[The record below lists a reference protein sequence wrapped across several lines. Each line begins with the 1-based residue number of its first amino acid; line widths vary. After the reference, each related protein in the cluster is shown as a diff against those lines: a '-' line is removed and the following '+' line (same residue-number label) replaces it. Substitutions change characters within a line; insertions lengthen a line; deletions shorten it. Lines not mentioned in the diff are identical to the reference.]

1 MLFDKAIRSGTLS
14 QSDLAVIDYITRQ
27 PEEVLHMSSR
37 ELAAASFVSP
47 STVVRLCKKIGF
59 ESYGAMKVALARE
72 LSDED
77 AFEHLD
83 ADFPQLASSSV
94 AQVIARVSSL
104 EREAIRKT
112 ERLLSSAN
120 WEPIVRAL
128 DACEGISL
136 YSMGYSTDSLW
147 LFAHDMQ
154 RLGKRVS
161 AFDDTSRQREW
172 ASTCPRTEL
181 GILMSYGGKTR
192 EITEIGEILTHRG
205 LKSVAITSDP
215 QGSVARSATWHI
227 PIAQTQT
234 NGAYDRVAN
243 IQAHAS
249 QCHALNALYSVY
261 ISKNYQEVRGTI
273 AAGLERQ
280 GVRVD
285 RQEGASSPH
294 LKPVGVDLPVWA
306 KRN

>member
-1 MLFDKAIRSGTLS
+1 MLFDKAISSGTLS
-14 QSDLAVIDYITRQ
+14 QSDLAVIDYITKQ
-27 PEEVLHMSSR
+27 PEEVLRMSSR

-59 ESYGAMKVALARE
+59 ESFGAMKVALARE

-77 AFEHLD
+77 AFERLD

-112 ERLLSSAN
+112 ERLLSGAD
-120 WEPIVRAL
+120 WEPIIRAL
-128 DACEGISL
+128 DACEGISF
-136 YSMGYSTDSLW
+136 YSMGYSTDSPW

-161 AFDDTSRQREW
+161 VLDDTSRQREW

-181 GILMSYGGKTR
+181 GILMSYGGETR
-192 EITEIGEILTHRG
+192 QIAEIGAILAHRG
-205 LKSVAITSDP
+205 LKSIAITSNP
-215 QGSVARSATWHI
+215 QGTVARSATWHL

-234 NGAYDRVAN
+234 SGAYDRIAN

-249 QCHALNALYSVY
+249 QCHALNTLYSVY
-261 ISKNYQEVRGTI
+261 ISKNYQKVRETI
-273 AAGLERQ
+273 TAGLERQ

-285 RQEGASSPH
+285 RQEGAHSPH
-294 LKPVGVDLPVWA
+294 LKPIGVDLPNWA
-306 KRN
+306 KRV